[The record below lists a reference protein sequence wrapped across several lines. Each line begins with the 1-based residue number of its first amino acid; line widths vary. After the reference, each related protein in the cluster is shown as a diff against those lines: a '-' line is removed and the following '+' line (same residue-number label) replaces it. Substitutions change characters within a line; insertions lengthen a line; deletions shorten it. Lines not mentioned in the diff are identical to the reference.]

1 MKKLKLIKLQA
12 QEEKKISKNELANI
26 IEPRLEEIFTM
37 ARREIM
43 RSGYYDMLPAGCV
56 ITGGSMAIEGA
67 DYLAQKILNMPVRLG
82 VPNQIS
88 GLEELVSKP
97 ECATGVGLLVWG
109 SKNASTSKNQKI
121 RIREA
126 QVFKRVMN
134 SMKTWFAELF

>member
-1 MKKLKLIKLQA
+1 MSLSIKNHL
-12 QEEKKISKNELANI
+12 
-26 IEPRLEEIFTM
+26 
-37 ARREIM
+37 
-43 RSGYYDMLPAGCV
+43 
-56 ITGGSMAIEGA
+56 IEGA

-121 RIREA
+121 I
-126 QVFKRVMN
+126 QQKNKRMVSYYM
-134 SMKTWFAELF
+134 

>member
-1 MKKLKLIKLQA
+1 
-12 QEEKKISKNELANI
+12 
-26 IEPRLEEIFTM
+26 M

-43 RSGYYDMLPAGCV
+43 RIWILRYASAGCV

-97 ECATGVGLLVWG
+97 ECATGVD
-109 SKNASTSKNQKI
+109 
-121 RIREA
+121 
-126 QVFKRVMN
+126 F
-134 SMKTWFAELF
+134 